1 MKRIVIIIGAMIA
14 AMFATAQ
21 AQDNKKTFTVE
32 GNTYHAVKAQRT
44 SGKQDTTVT
53 TYTYEVK
60 GTEYPIVLSKNGSAF
75 VGRTSKKTGKYYRQ
89 YLGEEIS
96 RDICQKLGREYKG
109 KTNNK

>member
-1 MKRIVIIIGAMIA
+1 MKRLVIIGAMIA
-14 AMFATAQ
+14 AMFATTQ

-32 GNTYHAVKAQRT
+32 GKTYKSTKVAASHGR
-44 SGKQDTTVT
+44 QDTTVT
-53 TYTYEVK
+53 AYTYEVK

-75 VGRTSKKTGKYYRQ
+75 IGRTSKKTGKYYRQ

-96 RDICQKLGREYKG
+96 RDICNKMGREYKG